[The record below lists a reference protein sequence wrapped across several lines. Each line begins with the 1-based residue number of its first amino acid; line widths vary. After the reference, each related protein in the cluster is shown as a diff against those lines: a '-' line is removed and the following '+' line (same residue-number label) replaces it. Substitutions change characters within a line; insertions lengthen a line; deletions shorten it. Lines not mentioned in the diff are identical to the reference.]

1 MEKLLLHFTGE
12 HDERRLFNCALPIHR
27 HVFLFLGI
35 RRRLSQH
42 TEAGYTR
49 VFMV

>member
-12 HDERRLFNCALPIHR
+12 HDERRLFNCALPLHR
-27 HVFLFLGI
+27 QVFPFHGI
-35 RRRLSQH
+35 RRHLPELE
-42 TEAGYTR
+42 EAGYTP